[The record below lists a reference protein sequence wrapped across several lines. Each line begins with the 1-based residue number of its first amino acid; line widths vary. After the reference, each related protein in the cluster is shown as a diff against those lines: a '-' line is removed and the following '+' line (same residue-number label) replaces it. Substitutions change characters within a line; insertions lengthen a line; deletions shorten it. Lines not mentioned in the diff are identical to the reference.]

1 MGVQEMLQQH
11 GAYAATLPPGMQL
24 PMGMYPI
31 PGQAPQ
37 TPGMHALGGPP
48 PMEGHALGTPGMDAQ
63 QMGAPGVEAQQMG
76 APGMDAQQMGAPHMH
91 GHPGDVQPGEVH
103 TQGDVQ
109 GDVVPPP
116 EHAPALA
123 QTEAA

>member
-11 GAYAATLPPGMQL
+11 GAYAAALPPGMQL

-37 TPGMHALGGPP
+37 TPGMLALGGPP
-48 PMEGHALGTPGMDAQ
+48 PMEGHPMGTPGMEAP
-63 QMGAPGVEAQQMG
+63 QMGAP
-76 APGMDAQQMGAPHMH
+76 QMGAPHMH
-91 GHPGDVQPGEVH
+91 GHPGEVQPGEVH
-103 TQGDVQ
+103 AHQPGEVHAQGDAH
-109 GDVVPPP
+109 GDAGGPPP

-123 QTEAA
+123 PTEAA

>member
-63 QMGAPGVEAQQMG
+63 QMGAP
-76 APGMDAQQMGAPHMH
+76 HMH